1 MHTKSEAQ
9 SDGDPTPGT
18 HGHWT
23 LGIALNP
30 WTSSRASA
38 KDIAKSFRTG
48 HQHVRQVSEDG
59 SLSTTKANEQK

>member
-1 MHTKSEAQ
+1 MGAQ
-9 SDGDPTPGT
+9 QLVNHVS
-18 HGHWT
+18 WT
-23 LGIALNP
+23 LLCQKFSALIFWP
-30 WTSSRASA
+30 SARAAA